1 MRCTSLPSPLVNRL
15 GAAGLL
21 VLAINELPDPQA
33 DLLESSE
40 QLCNYIRR
48 QARPD
53 GSLACLD
60 AADGKPSAD
69 PAEAVN
75 AYPGVALYALM
86 RSQKRRPA
94 AWKTE
99 VVRKAVGYYRPWW
112 QAHKNMEF
120 VPWQTAAC
128 AEAYLLT
135 RDQTFADF
143 TFEMNDWLCGLQ
155 YGLDPQHEMWMGGF
169 KSWSDGRAAET
180 PPTITT
186 AFYAEGLAD
195 ACRAAHQAGDLDRYQ
210 RYQGDLVMAL
220 QFTTRLQYTEAD
232 NQFADW
238 YRPRLVGGFHASA
251 RDGVLRIDYSQ
262 HALSA
267 LLQYLD
273 ADLRIRSC
281 FNAVSPQRKARAFI
295 PCLALRADGPILA
308 PVSLRGKIILC
319 PDRLPT
325 TVRTLQRGSHEPS
338 FFRTRR
344 GDAAGHG
351 AAVPGRRRR
360 QERDDSASEKL
371 GIKLSLQCWTFNR
384 LTFFETVD
392 KAAELGV
399 KYLEMFPGQK
409 LKPDSKEKV
418 HRTMSD
424 DTIAAI
430 KKKLTDAGG
439 LKLVAYGVDSVP
451 TDEAGRA
458 RTFEWAK
465 KMGIEVLVTET
476 HAQRHPRQALSGIPH
491 QVRAAQPSE
500 DLAARRGAEG
510 VRGPQQVGR
519 LLLRHRPLDA
529 GRFGAGRDVQEAGR
543 PRAALALQGPQ
554 RVRQR
559 S

>member
-1 MRCTSLPSPLVNRL
+1 MRLRLGILCCLVLSVACFTAFSLLRGQDRPPAPPTPPVVPSALAPPRAVAPAVPITPSRDLSKLTPLQQDMLLSARRGAEWLCRMNTVKGRFINGLEPALPEVVPDGDNYLRQAGAAFALARAARYLGEDRYTARATQTVLTLLDETVVDPKDPQVRYTSLPSPLVNRL

-40 QLCNYIRR
+40 QLCNYMRR

-60 AADGKPSAD
+60 AADGKPAAD

-143 TFEMNDWLCGLQ
+143 AFEMNDWLCGLQ

-169 KSWSDGRAAET
+169 KSWSDGRPAET

-195 ACRAAHQAGDLDRYQ
+195 ACRAAHQAADLDRYQ

-232 NQFADW
+232 SQFADW

-267 LLQYLD
+267 LVQYLD
-273 ADLRIRSC
+273 ADLR
-281 FNAVSPQRKARAFI
+281 
-295 PCLALRADGPILA
+295 
-308 PVSLRGKIILC
+308 
-319 PDRLPT
+319 
-325 TVRTLQRGSHEPS
+325 
-338 FFRTRR
+338 
-344 GDAAGHG
+344 
-351 AAVPGRRRR
+351 
-360 QERDDSASEKL
+360 
-371 GIKLSLQCWTFNR
+371 
-384 LTFFETVD
+384 
-392 KAAELGV
+392 
-399 KYLEMFPGQK
+399 
-409 LKPDSKEKV
+409 
-418 HRTMSD
+418 
-424 DTIAAI
+424 
-430 KKKLTDAGG
+430 
-439 LKLVAYGVDSVP
+439 
-451 TDEAGRA
+451 
-458 RTFEWAK
+458 
-465 KMGIEVLVTET
+465 
-476 HAQRHPRQALSGIPH
+476 
-491 QVRAAQPSE
+491 
-500 DLAARRGAEG
+500 
-510 VRGPQQVGR
+510 
-519 LLLRHRPLDA
+519 
-529 GRFGAGRDVQEAGR
+529 
-543 PRAALALQGPQ
+543 
-554 RVRQR
+554 
-559 S
+559 